1 MMQFT
6 AHNILLSSGEKTI
19 PGDAVLLSES
29 ALWKSI
35 VKTTDLFLPSTRE
48 ERSRMRVADLGCLEG
63 GYAVEFAK
71 LGFQTLGIE
80 ARQDNLDKC
89 NFVKSNLQLSNLE
102 FVKDDV
108 RNIENYGRF
117 DIVLCYGLLYHLND
131 PVSFIRTLN
140 RVTKKLLLLSTHYAP
155 FHDVRYSLGF
165 INNYFLAPLQKRT
178 HFLERTKN
186 YRLSAI
192 TEHEGYPGRWF
203 REWSATAGKKKIER
217 LLWASY
223 NNSRSFWLTKKA
235 LISAL
240 ADAGFPYVFEQF
252 DYTGNGVDE
261 NYAEYFNRG
270 MFVCLKNTQPAA
282 GLSTEL

>member
-1 MMQFT
+1 M
-6 AHNILLSSGEKTI
+6 LLS
-19 PGDAVLLSES
+19 DS
-29 ALWKSI
+29 ALWTSI
-35 VKTTDLFLPSTRE
+35 VKTLDLFLPGDRE
-48 ERSRMRVADLGCLEG
+48 ERRRMRVVDLGCLEG

-89 NFVKSNLQLSNLE
+89 NFVKSDLQLSNLE

-108 RNIENYGRF
+108 RNVENYGQF

-165 INNYFLAPLQKRT
+165 INNYLLAPLQKRT

-186 YRLSAI
+186 KK
-192 TEHEGYPGRWF
+192 
-203 REWSATAGKKKIER
+203 GK
-217 LLWASY
+217 A
-223 NNSRSFWLTKKA
+223 
-235 LISAL
+235 
-240 ADAGFPYVFEQF
+240 
-252 DYTGNGVDE
+252 
-261 NYAEYFNRG
+261 
-270 MFVCLKNTQPAA
+270 
-282 GLSTEL
+282 